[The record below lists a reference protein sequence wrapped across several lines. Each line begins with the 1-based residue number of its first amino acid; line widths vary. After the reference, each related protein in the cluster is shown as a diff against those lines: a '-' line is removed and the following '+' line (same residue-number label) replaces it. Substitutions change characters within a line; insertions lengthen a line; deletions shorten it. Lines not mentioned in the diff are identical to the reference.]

1 VFGDGFPGM
10 MRRSRR
16 AAHEPRGLLRW
27 APREWPCGASTLGSV
42 FDLSLQLDL
51 SIRVIVAAILGLAV
65 GFEREIHGHPAGLRT
80 HMLVASG
87 SALFT
92 VLSAYG
98 FRNVGGGTELS
109 AIDPTRIAAQIVSG
123 IGFLGA
129 GAILKDG
136 IVIRGLTTA
145 ASLWATSAVG
155 MAAGAGEYV
164 IAAVATGTI
173 LVSLWPIN
181 ALAERLHG
189 TAVPETQL
197 RLAMERLESLGEVST
212 IHVGGRLE
220 IGQISTQRLG
230 RNSYRADIAI
240 RGRTQSVIAGAIE
253 AIDRLEG
260 VDIIGTSQND

>member
-1 VFGDGFPGM
+1 M
-10 MRRSRR
+10 I
-16 AAHEPRGLLRW
+16 
-27 APREWPCGASTLGSV
+27 
-42 FDLSLQLDL
+42 DLALQLDL
-51 SIRVIVAAILGLAV
+51 SVRLVVAAALGLAV

-92 VLSAYG
+92 VLSAYA
-98 FRNVGGGTELS
+98 FRDFTSPGGS
-109 AIDPTRIAAQIVSG
+109 PVPIDPTRIAAQIVSG

-189 TAVPETQL
+189 TAVPEIQL

-212 IHVGGRLE
+212 ILLGSRLE

-240 RGRTQSVIAGAIE
+240 RGRTQSVVAGAIE

-260 VDIIGTSQND
+260 VDIIATSQND

>member
-1 VFGDGFPGM
+1 VI
-10 MRRSRR
+10 
-16 AAHEPRGLLRW
+16 
-27 APREWPCGASTLGSV
+27 
-42 FDLSLQLDL
+42 DLALQLDL
-51 SIRVIVAAILGLAV
+51 SVRLVVAAALGLAV

-92 VLSAYG
+92 VMSAYA
-98 FRNVGGGTELS
+98 FRDLNTNP
-109 AIDPTRIAAQIVSG
+109 AAPFDATRIAAQIVSG

-189 TAVPETQL
+189 TAVPEVQL
-197 RLAMERLESLGEVST
+197 RLSMERLEALGEVT
-212 IHVGGRLE
+212 GTLVGHRLE
-220 IGQISTQRLG
+220 IGQISTQRIG
-230 RNSYRADIAI
+230 KSNYRADLAI
-240 RGRTQSVIAGAIE
+240 RGRTPSVVTSAIGAI
-253 AIDRLEG
+253 DDLEG
-260 VDIIGTSQND
+260 VDIIATSSSD

>member
-1 VFGDGFPGM
+1 M
-10 MRRSRR
+10 I
-16 AAHEPRGLLRW
+16 
-27 APREWPCGASTLGSV
+27 
-42 FDLSLQLDL
+42 DLTLQLDL
-51 SIRVIVAAILGLAV
+51 SVRLIVAALLGLAV

-80 HMLVASG
+80 HMLVAMGSG
-87 SALFT
+87 LFT
-92 VLSAYG
+92 VLSIHG
-98 FRNVGGGTELS
+98 FGTGS
-109 AIDPTRIAAQIVSG
+109 VATPIDPTRIAAQIVSG

-164 IAAVATGTI
+164 IAAVATATI

-189 TAVPETQL
+189 TAVPEVQL
-197 RLAMERLESLGEVST
+197 RLSMGHLDALGQVST
-212 IHVGGRLE
+212 ILVGHRLE

-230 RNSYRADIAI
+230 RESYRADIAV
-240 RGRTQSVIAGAIE
+240 RGRTPSVIASAIE
-253 AIDRLEG
+253 EIDRISG
-260 VDIIGTSQND
+260 VDIISTSQSD

>member
-1 VFGDGFPGM
+1 M
-10 MRRSRR
+10 I
-16 AAHEPRGLLRW
+16 
-27 APREWPCGASTLGSV
+27 
-42 FDLSLQLDL
+42 DLPLQLDL
-51 SIRVIVAAILGLAV
+51 SVRLVVAALLGLAV

-80 HMLVASG
+80 HMLVAMGSG
-87 SALFT
+87 LFT

-98 FRNVGGGTELS
+98 FGAAS
-109 AIDPTRIAAQIVSG
+109 AAAPIDPTRIAAQIVSG

-189 TAVPETQL
+189 TAVPEVQL
-197 RLAMERLESLGEVST
+197 RLAMEHLDTLGEVST
-212 IHVGGRLE
+212 ILVSHRLE

-230 RNSYRADIAI
+230 KNSYRADVAV
-240 RGRTQSVIAGAIE
+240 RGRTPSVLASAIE
-253 AIDRLEG
+253 AIDKIPG
-260 VDIIGTSQND
+260 VDILSTSQSD

>member
-1 VFGDGFPGM
+1 M
-10 MRRSRR
+10 I
-16 AAHEPRGLLRW
+16 
-27 APREWPCGASTLGSV
+27 
-42 FDLSLQLDL
+42 DLSLQLDL
-51 SIRVIVAAILGLAV
+51 SVRLVVAALLGLAV

-80 HMLVASG
+80 HMLVAMGSG
-87 SALFT
+87 LFT
-92 VLSAYG
+92 VLSIHG
-98 FRNVGGGTELS
+98 FGTPS
-109 AIDPTRIAAQIVSG
+109 PATPIDPTRIAAQIVSG

-189 TAVPETQL
+189 TGSPEVQL
-197 RLAMERLESLGEVST
+197 RLTMEQLDALGAVST
-212 IHVGGRLE
+212 VLVSHRLE

-230 RNSYRADIAI
+230 KNSYRADVAV
-240 RGRTQSVIAGAIE
+240 RGRTPSVIASAVE
-253 AIDRLEG
+253 AIDKIEG
-260 VDIIGTSQND
+260 VDIISTSQSD

>member
-1 VFGDGFPGM
+1 VI
-10 MRRSRR
+10 
-16 AAHEPRGLLRW
+16 
-27 APREWPCGASTLGSV
+27 
-42 FDLSLQLDL
+42 DLSLQLDL
-51 SIRVIVAAILGLAV
+51 SVRLVVAALLGLAV

-80 HMLVASG
+80 HMLVAVGSG
-87 SALFT
+87 LFT

-98 FRNVGGGTELS
+98 FGAGSTAVP
-109 AIDPTRIAAQIVSG
+109 IDPTRIAAQIVSG

-155 MAAGAGEYV
+155 MAAGAGEYI
-164 IAAVATGTI
+164 IAAVATGTV

-189 TAVPETQL
+189 TAVPEVQL
-197 RLAMERLESLGEVST
+197 RLSMEHLEALGKVT
-212 IHVGGRLE
+212 GILVAHRLE

-230 RNSYRADIAI
+230 KESYRADLAV
-240 RGRTQSVIAGAIE
+240 RGRTPSVVTSAIA
-253 AIDRLEG
+253 AIDDIEG
-260 VDIIGTSQND
+260 VDIISTSQSD

>member
-1 VFGDGFPGM
+1 MPVQLAHGFPPKA
-10 MRRSRR
+10 RVEAFRHDARR
-16 AAHEPRGLLRW
+16 AAPLGLLI
-27 APREWPCGASTLGSV
+27 V
-42 FDLSLQLDL
+42 IDLTLQLDL
-51 SIRVIVAAILGLAV
+51 SVRLILAAALGLAV

-80 HMLVASG
+80 HMLVAVG

-98 FRNVGGGTELS
+98 FGAGTTG
-109 AIDPTRIAAQIVSG
+109 APIDPTRIAAQIVSG

-155 MAAGAGEYV
+155 MAAGAGEYI
-164 IAAVATGTI
+164 IAAVSTLVI

-189 TAVPETQL
+189 SAAPEIQL
-197 RLAMERLESLGEVST
+197 RLSMDRLEALGSVTGILVS
-212 IHVGGRLE
+212 HRLE

-230 RNSYRADIAI
+230 KESFRADLAI
-240 RGRTQSVIAGAIE
+240 RGRTPSVIAGAIG
-253 AIDRLEG
+253 AIDELDG
-260 VDIIGTSQND
+260 VDILSTSQAD

>member
-1 VFGDGFPGM
+1 M
-10 MRRSRR
+10 I
-16 AAHEPRGLLRW
+16 
-27 APREWPCGASTLGSV
+27 
-42 FDLSLQLDL
+42 DLALQLDL
-51 SIRVIVAAILGLAV
+51 SGRLIVAAVLGLAV

-80 HMLVASG
+80 HMLVAMGSG
-87 SALFT
+87 LFT
-92 VLSAYG
+92 VLSIHG
-98 FRNVGGGTELS
+98 FGTPSL
-109 AIDPTRIAAQIVSG
+109 ATPIDPTRIAAQIVSG

-189 TAVPETQL
+189 TAAPEVQL
-197 RLAMERLESLGEVST
+197 RLTMGHLDALGQVST
-212 IHVGGRLE
+212 VLVTHRLE
-220 IGQISTQRLG
+220 IGQISTQRVAKD
-230 RNSYRADIAI
+230 SYRADIAV
-240 RGRTQSVIAGAIE
+240 RGRTPSVVASAIE
-253 AIDRLEG
+253 AIDRIEG
-260 VDIIGTSQND
+260 VDIISTSQSD

>member
-1 VFGDGFPGM
+1 MLGADTL
-10 MRRSRR
+10 SR
-16 AAHEPRGLLRW
+16 
-27 APREWPCGASTLGSV
+27 V
-42 FDLSLQLDL
+42 IDLPLQLDL
-51 SIRVIVAAILGLAV
+51 SVRLVVAALLGLAV

-80 HMLVASG
+80 HMLVAMGSG
-87 SALFT
+87 LFT

-98 FRNVGGGTELS
+98 FGTAS
-109 AIDPTRIAAQIVSG
+109 AAEPIDPTRIAAQIVSG

-189 TAVPETQL
+189 TALAEVQL
-197 RLAMERLESLGEVST
+197 RLSMERLDALGEVST
-212 IHVGGRLE
+212 VLVGHRLE
-220 IGQISTQRLG
+220 IGQISTQRMG
-230 RNSYRADIAI
+230 KNSYRADVSV
-240 RGRTQSVIAGAIE
+240 RGRTPSVIASAIE
-253 AIDRLEG
+253 SIDKIPG
-260 VDIIGTSQND
+260 VDILTTSQSD

>member
-1 VFGDGFPGM
+1 M
-10 MRRSRR
+10 
-16 AAHEPRGLLRW
+16 
-27 APREWPCGASTLGSV
+27 
-42 FDLSLQLDL
+42 FDLSLQVDL
-51 SIRVIVAAILGLAV
+51 SVRLVVAALLGLAV

-80 HMLVASG
+80 HMLVAVGSG
-87 SALFT
+87 LFT

-98 FRNVGGGTELS
+98 FGNGNPAVP
-109 AIDPTRIAAQIVSG
+109 IDPTRIAAQIVSG

-164 IAAVATGTI
+164 IAAVATATI

-181 ALAERLHG
+181 ALAERLRG
-189 TAVPETQL
+189 TAIPEFQL
-197 RLAMERLESLGEVST
+197 RLSMERLESLGQVT
-212 IHVGGRLE
+212 GILVGHRLE

-230 RNSYRADIAI
+230 KNSYRADLAV
-240 RGRTQSVIAGAIE
+240 RGRTPSVITSAIT
-253 AIDRLEG
+253 AIDEIDG
-260 VDIIGTSQND
+260 VDIITTSQAD

>member
-1 VFGDGFPGM
+1 
-10 MRRSRR
+10 
-16 AAHEPRGLLRW
+16 
-27 APREWPCGASTLGSV
+27 V

-51 SIRVIVAAILGLAV
+51 SVRLVVAALLGLAV

-80 HMLVASG
+80 HMLVSSG

-92 VLSAYG
+92 VLSAYA
-98 FRNVGGGTELS
+98 FRDVGTDP
-109 AIDPTRIAAQIVSG
+109 ANPIDPTRIAAQIVSG

-189 TAVPETQL
+189 TAVPEIQL
-197 RLAMERLESLGEVST
+197 RLAMEHLESLGEVST
-212 IHVGGRLE
+212 ILVGARLE

-260 VDIIGTSQND
+260 VDIISTSSAD